1 METSF
6 EGVFEVPL
14 AEFYETFEEWTDQ
27 QKLILTS
34 IAFRS
39 CREAS
44 EHIRLRSGSV
54 GTGQG
59 FPDYRVPLE
68 LDEDDDGIVCEGFTP
83 VTDE

>member
-1 METSF
+1 M
-6 EGVFEVPL
+6 FEVPL

-44 EHIRLRSGSV
+44 EHIRLRTGSV
-54 GTGQG
+54 GFGQG